1 MPAALYVVEPGDGW
15 YLIARKLGVTASA
28 LLTANGMSIDTPL
41 NVGRVLT
48 YVQPVPP
55 PPPPP
60 PPPPADV
67 LWWKGATLR
76 SDHPDSDRLALSTVA
91 DPFSGDRDVVKVDC
105 LPGTTLDQGGVCYG
119 FTDRVSFARLGLC
132 TSDAVGVPEFTWE
145 GEFVVPADW
154 GDTESDARWVQT
166 RGYKMSP
173 TFCSYDP
180 TPGRGIMSQPY
191 SNNFAA
197 LAWACSLGTIAKGPT
212 SGFNR
217 DQMRPA
223 TFFSCA
229 RAGGW
234 TRTPQPNGTLVSM
247 MSRYWH
253 LNPDPLNPDAGVGST
268 SKPFVYISRGRWH
281 TIKVYAR
288 ANSAAGVADGE
299 YRAWFNGELAM
310 HYTDLMLGATW
321 VRGFNGWHNQ
331 YFHGGP
337 EGCDTPQT
345 MYLGPASFTV
355 PA

>member
-28 LLTANGMSIDTPL
+28 LLTANGLTIDTPL

-60 PPPPADV
+60 PPADV
-67 LWWKGATLR
+67 LWWKAATLR
-76 SDHPDSDRLALSTVA
+76 SDHSDRLALSTVA
-91 DPFSGDRDVVKVDC
+91 DPFGGDRDVVKVDC

-145 GEFVVPADW
+145 GEFAVPADW
-154 GDTESDARWVQT
+154 GDSEDDVRWRERT
-166 RGYKMSP
+166 GSYKMSP

-180 TPGRGIMSQPY
+180 APGRGIMSQPY

-197 LAWACSLGTIAKGPT
+197 LAWACSLGTIAKGPPSLT
-212 SGFNR
+212 DYNR
-217 DQMRPA
+217 DRMRPA

-234 TRTPQPNGTLVSM
+234 TRTPQPNGTTVSM

-253 LNPDPLNPDAGVGST
+253 LNPDPLNPDSGVGST
-268 SKPFVYISRGRWH
+268 SKPFVYITRGRWH

-310 HYTDLMLGATW
+310 HYTDLMLGAGW
-321 VRGFNGWHNQ
+321 ARGFNGWHNQ

-345 MYLGPASFTV
+345 MYLGSASFTV
-355 PA
+355 PT